1 MDSWILFFPGLRVL
15 DASQKMNHSV
25 VNSGFRLEVTL
36 RIRSVWQQNN
46 LNHAATY

>member
-25 VNSGFRLEVTL
+25 VNNGFRLEVKL
-36 RIRSVWQQNN
+36 RIRSV
-46 LNHAATY
+46 